1 MEDILNNECELGPL
15 LLAVKNWI
23 KMEPEVNPLG
33 LQAYNNTYKIEENK
47 GLTEE
52 GYSSDQ
58 LMTNVKTE
66 YVDDSYDLIS
76 EIKVE
81 EGQVLFDLLPV
92 VKCEAEKD
100 SFDLDRVKKELKLE
114 ASADEIE
121 VFDSI
126 ADNFEESVSR
136 KCEDILREEDKSTQS
151 SRHILGG
158 SIGVQRPLQFQ
169 ELKAFHD
176 TPNSE
181 ESRTIQNLRLGASYV
196 VCWELAKALKTL
208 VNL

>member
-1 MEDILNNECELGPL
+1 MKLMKICSIWTEFSRKRKWKYLRMKMTFCLRGPL

-121 VFDSI
+121 VFDRGATSTT
-126 ADNFEESVSR
+126 VSR
-136 KCEDILREEDKSTQS
+136 IE
-151 SRHILGG
+151 
-158 SIGVQRPLQFQ
+158 SI
-169 ELKAFHD
+169 
-176 TPNSE
+176 S
-181 ESRTIQNLRLGASYV
+181 
-196 VCWELAKALKTL
+196 
-208 VNL
+208 